1 MLYDSLTPQ
10 RLVLGDG
17 EKILWEGKPKKNAF
31 IATKSLT
38 MFPIAII
45 WLMLDLGFIASSI
58 MEGEML
64 FFIIPFFTLHLMPV
78 WIWLANVFTASRRYK
93 NTGYYVTNRRII
105 IQHGFLAVNEISLF
119 YKDLKNVQIKVGII
133 DKLFH
138 VGDICFDAGVRYDS
152 RGRKENEFVFEELEN
167 APEIYARIQKIILDI
182 QTDIEYPNDMR
193 PATNSGY
200 KTDYRP

>member
-10 RLVLGDG
+10 RIVLAEG
-17 EKILWEGKPKKNAF
+17 EEVLWEGKPKKGAF

-78 WIWLANVFTASRRYK
+78 WIWLANVLTASRRYK

-105 IQHGFLAVNEISLF
+105 IQHGFFAVNEVSLF
-119 YKDLKNVQIKVGII
+119 YKDLQNVQMKVGFV
-133 DKLFH
+133 DKIFH
-138 VGDICFDAGVRYDS
+138 VGDICFDSGVRYDS
-152 RGRKENEFVFEELEN
+152 RGNKQNEFVFEELED
-167 APEIYARIQKIILDI
+167 AQEVYARIQKIVL
-182 QTDIEYPNDMR
+182 E
-193 PATNSGY
+193 
-200 KTDYRP
+200 

>member
-1 MLYDSLTPQ
+1 MLYDGLTPQ
-10 RLVLGDG
+10 KLVLGEG
-17 EKILWEGKPKKNAF
+17 EEVLWEGKPKKGAF

-78 WIWLANVFTASRRYK
+78 WIWLANVLTASRRYK

-105 IQHGFLAVNEISLF
+105 IQHGFFAVNEVSLF
-119 YKDLKNVQIKVGII
+119 YKDLQNVQMKVGFV
-133 DKLFH
+133 DKIFH
-138 VGDICFDAGVRYDS
+138 VGDICFDSGIRYDS
-152 RGRKENEFVFEELEN
+152 SGNKQNEFVFEELEDVQ
-167 APEIYARIQKIILDI
+167 EVYARIQKIILDM
-182 QTDIEYPNDMR
+182 QTDIEYPNDLR
-193 PATNSGY
+193 PKNNSGY
-200 KTDYRP
+200 NTQYRP

>member
-1 MLYDSLTPQ
+1 MLYDGLTPQ
-10 RLVLGDG
+10 KIVLGEG
-17 EKILWEGKPKKNAF
+17 EEVLWEGKPKKSAF

-45 WLMLDLGFIASSI
+45 WLMLDLGFIVPSI

-78 WIWLANVFTASRRYK
+78 WIWLANVLTASRRYK
-93 NTGYYVTNRRII
+93 NTGYYVTNRRIV
-105 IQHGFLAVNEISLF
+105 IQHGFLAVNEVSLF
-119 YKDLKNVQIKVGII
+119 YKDLQNVQTKIGLI
-133 DKLFH
+133 DKIFH

-152 RGRKENEFVFEELEN
+152 RGNEKNDFVFEELEDVQDV
-167 APEIYARIQKIILDI
+167 YARIQKIVLDM

-193 PATNSGY
+193 PKTNSGY
-200 KTDYRP
+200 QTDYRP